1 MKKTRKSFGLLG
13 IFLVL
18 EMGCAAGR
26 HHTSDSRL
34 EQNFF
39 RNQSKFQT
47 LLVDVMADEK
57 LRMIGRGEIRYGD
70 CPFLYV
76 KSPADVERL
85 GLTWQRWAAYQALLR
100 DLDLVQIFG
109 GHGGVSFKADHGSLF
124 NGDSD
129 KGYSYEAAPPVH
141 QKMSLDDY
149 RISEED
155 KDKSGDICIYKH
167 IKGNWYL
174 YLFINR

>member
-57 LRMIGRGEIRYGD
+57 LRMIGR
-70 CPFLYV
+70 
-76 KSPADVERL
+76 VERFATVIVRFSML
-85 GLTWQRWAAYQALLR
+85 RVLRTSSAL
-100 DLDLVQIFG
+100 D
-109 GHGGVSFKADHGSLF
+109 
-124 NGDSD
+124 
-129 KGYSYEAAPPVH
+129 
-141 QKMSLDDY
+141 
-149 RISEED
+149 
-155 KDKSGDICIYKH
+155 
-167 IKGNWYL
+167 
-174 YLFINR
+174 